1 MTIGG
6 FRAATSVLL
15 WPQPQRLRKPTPPSL
30 GTVSRAAGRNEAR
43 RPVVTAD
50 LPGTPEQET
59 DAEMTAV
66 THSSTEPPS
75 TPPRAGRRVRAG
87 KIVANLSTA
96 ALYEAALRD
105 GEGMIAAEGPLVV
118 STGTHTGR
126 SPKDKFIVREPS
138 SEANIWWGDVN
149 HEISQEHY
157 DRLRNRLMAYVA
169 DRRLY
174 SQDLF
179 IGAHPKH
186 RRSLRVYTETAW
198 ASIFARNLFRRPTA
212 EELGSFAPNF
222 TILDVPSFEADPATE
237 GTRTGTA
244 ILVHLQRMEI
254 IIVGTMYA
262 GEIKKSAFTVMNYL
276 MPDEGVLPMHSSV
289 NVGEAGDSV
298 VFFGLSGTG
307 KTTLSADPQRS
318 LIGDDE
324 HGWGSDYVFNFEGG
338 CYAKTIRL
346 SPMYEPDIFATTR
359 RFGTILE
366 NVDIDPATRE
376 LDLDSER
383 LTENTR
389 GAYPLHFIG
398 NADPTGIAGTPRNVV
413 FLTADA
419 FGVLPPISRLTREQA
434 AYHFISGYTAKL
446 AGTEIGVKEPSA
458 TFSAGFGAPFLPR
471 HPGVYAEELMD
482 RLEKFNVPVWLV
494 NTGWTGGPYGTGER
508 MNINYTRNMVRAAL
522 DGSLDDVPTVTDPV
536 FRVAVPTA
544 VPGVP
549 AEVLVPRNTWTD
561 TAAYDAAARRIAA
574 MFHANFEA
582 YASGVSKAVR
592 DAGPIQADAA
602 GDVPVSAPGEG

>member
-1 MTIGG
+1 
-6 FRAATSVLL
+6 
-15 WPQPQRLRKPTPPSL
+15 
-30 GTVSRAAGRNEAR
+30 
-43 RPVVTAD
+43 
-50 LPGTPEQET
+50 
-59 DAEMTAV
+59 MTAV

-75 TPPRAGRRVRAG
+75 TRSSRAGARIRAG

-96 ALYEAALRD
+96 ALYEAAVRE
-105 GEGMIAAEGPLVV
+105 GEGLIAADGPLVV

-138 SEANIWWGDVN
+138 SEANVWWGDVN
-149 HEISQEHY
+149 HPISEEHY
-157 DRLRNRLMAYVA
+157 DRLRGRLMAYLA
-169 DRRLY
+169 ERRVY

-198 ASIFARNLFRRPTA
+198 ASIFARNLFRRPNA
-212 EELGSFAPNF
+212 EDLAGFAPNF
-222 TILDVPSFEADPATE
+222 TIIDVPSFEAAPATE
-237 GTRTGTA
+237 GTRSGTA
-244 ILVHLQRMEI
+244 ILVHLQRMEV

-276 MPDEGVLPMHSSV
+276 LPDEGVLPMHSSV
-289 NVGEAGDSV
+289 NVGREGDPA

-307 KTTLSADPQRS
+307 KTTLSADPLRS

-366 NVDIDPATRE
+366 NVDIDPVTRE

-383 LTENTR
+383 FTENTR

-398 NADPTGIAGTPRNVV
+398 NADPTGVAGTPRNVV

-471 HPGVYAEELMD
+471 HPGVYAHLLMD
-482 RLEKFNVPVWLV
+482 RLEQYDVPVWLV
-494 NTGWTGGPYGTGER
+494 NTGWTGGPYGTGHR
-508 MNINYTRNMVRAAL
+508 MNIVHTRNMVRAAL
-522 DGSLDDVPTVTDPV
+522 NGELRKVPTVTDPV
-536 FRVAVPTA
+536 FGLAVPTA
-544 VPGVP
+544 VPDVP
-549 AEVLVPRNTWTD
+549 SELLAPRATWPD
-561 TAAYDAAARRIAA
+561 PAAYDAAAATIAR
-574 MFHANFEA
+574 MFHDNFEA
-582 YASGVSKAVR
+582 YADGVSAAVR
-592 DAGPIQADAA
+592 AAGPKLMKGAEA
-602 GDVPVSAPGEG
+602 VPISAPGEG

>member
-1 MTIGG
+1 M
-6 FRAATSVLL
+6 
-15 WPQPQRLRKPTPPSL
+15 
-30 GTVSRAAGRNEAR
+30 
-43 RPVVTAD
+43 
-50 LPGTPEQET
+50 
-59 DAEMTAV
+59 
-66 THSSTEPPS
+66 
-75 TPPRAGRRVRAG
+75 RAG

-96 ALYEAALRD
+96 ALYEAAARD
-105 GEGMIAAEGPLVV
+105 GEGLIAAEGPLVV

-149 HEISQEHY
+149 HPITEEHY
-157 DRLRNRLMAYVA
+157 DRLRGRLMAYLA

-174 SQDLF
+174 SQDMF
-179 IGAHPKH
+179 IGAHPAH

-198 ASIFARNLFRRPTA
+198 ASIFARNLFRRPSA
-212 EELGSFAPNF
+212 EDLATFVPNF
-222 TILDVPSFEADPATE
+222 TIIDVPSFQADPATE

-276 MPDEGVLPMHSSV
+276 MPDEGVLPMHSSI
-289 NVGEAGDSV
+289 NVGEAGDPV
-298 VFFGLSGTG
+298 IFFGLSGTG
-307 KTTLSADPQRS
+307 KTTLSADPLRS

-366 NVDIDPATRE
+366 NVDIDPLTRE

-446 AGTEIGVKEPSA
+446 AGTEIGVKEPCA

-471 HPGVYAEELMD
+471 HPGVYADLLMD
-482 RLEKFNVPVWLV
+482 RLARYDVPVWLV

-508 MNINYTRNMVRAAL
+508 MNITHTRNMVRAAIGGEL
-522 DGSLDDVPTVTDPV
+522 RDVPTVTDPV
-536 FRVAVPTA
+536 FGVEIPTA

-549 AEVLVPRNTWTD
+549 SEVLIPRDTWAD
-561 TAAYDAAARRIAA
+561 PAAYDAAAATIAR
-574 MFHANFEA
+574 MFHDNFEA
-582 YASGVSKAVR
+582 YADGVSPAVR
-592 DAGPIQADAA
+592 DACPVLIPGSGVAELSGPD
-602 GDVPVSAPGEG
+602 EG